1 MAGADVGAEVDE
13 LLAELSARGGEAA
26 GETGERLVS
35 LLVDFYGAGLARI
48 AELVGPETLLALSAD
63 PLVESQLILHGLH
76 PLTADERIELALD
89 RVRPYLGSHAG
100 GVGYLGVDADG
111 VARLRLAGSCTG
123 CASSAVTVRTT
134 IEQAVLAAAPEVVSV
149 DVEGMVDA
157 DQPKLLQIGRRPGTE
172 SAAPARWLHPAAP
185 DLPAEGSTAAVP
197 LDGRTVFMAR
207 LAGTLY
213 AYEDRCPRCGA
224 GLAGGRLDATTL
236 TCAGCGARFDLR
248 LAGRPVD
255 ATGDQL
261 QPLPLLDDASGVRV
275 ALPAELAR

>member
-1 MAGADVGAEVDE
+1 MDA

-76 PLTADERIELALD
+76 PLSADERIELALD

-100 GVGYLGVDADG
+100 GVGYLGIDADG

-134 IEQAVLAAAPEVVSV
+134 LFGPTKLTVLFA
-149 DVEGMVDA
+149 
-157 DQPKLLQIGRRPGTE
+157 
-172 SAAPARWLHPAAP
+172 
-185 DLPAEGSTAAVP
+185 GSTAVMVTRARRTRVTSPPGRFAVSVRLTDTP
-197 LDGRTVFMAR
+197 SNGW
-207 LAGTLY
+207 LAGDKTF
-213 AYEDRCPRCGA
+213 
-224 GLAGGRLDATTL
+224 T
-236 TCAGCGARFDLR
+236 TCA
-248 LAGRPVD
+248 
-255 ATGDQL
+255 
-261 QPLPLLDDASGVRV
+261 AS
-275 ALPAELAR
+275 A